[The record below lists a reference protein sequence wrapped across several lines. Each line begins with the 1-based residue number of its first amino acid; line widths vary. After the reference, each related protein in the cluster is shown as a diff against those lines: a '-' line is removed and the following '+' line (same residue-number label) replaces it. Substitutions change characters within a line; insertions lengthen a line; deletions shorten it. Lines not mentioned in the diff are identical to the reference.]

1 MPNLTQKIGMKE
13 YELREESIEIFRQEW
28 AEYVTESG
36 TRVRVKP
43 EVFKIYRAYE
53 EDGKPAFT
61 DQGDPLVVVRNQ
73 VLIAVSERPK
83 TH

>member
-1 MPNLTQKIGMKE
+1 MAKQKIGDKE
-13 YELREESIEIFRQEW
+13 YELREESFEIFRQDW

-36 TRVRVKP
+36 MRVRVKP
-43 EVFKIYRAYE
+43 EVFKIYRAYNE
-53 EDGKPAFT
+53 QGEPAFT
-61 DQGDPLVVVRNQ
+61 DQGDPLVIVRNQ